1 MVDISGKEQ
10 NVEELDE
17 DEKYNRQYMV
27 SEIDQNIEERAT
39 KLIKQLQT
47 EVERRDEETSDIL
60 QEQNKLAEQIA
71 EADGEAPEFLDED

>member
-1 MVDISGKEQ
+1 LVDISGKEQ

>member
-1 MVDISGKEQ
+1 M
-10 NVEELDE
+10 EELDE